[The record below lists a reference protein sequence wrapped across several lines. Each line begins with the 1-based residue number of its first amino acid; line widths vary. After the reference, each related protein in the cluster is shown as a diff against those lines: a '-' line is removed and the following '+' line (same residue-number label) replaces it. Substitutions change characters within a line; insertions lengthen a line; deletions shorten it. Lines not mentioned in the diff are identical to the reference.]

1 MDNARSMTTDDGT
14 QTKNQEKERVVAA
27 ISALKA
33 QGADVNPYTVSGEAQ
48 VPRSTLYRD
57 PELMDLIYRERNG
70 DDSSHMSNDEF
81 QSKIAELEES
91 NEALNEQIW
100 DLEKQ
105 LETMTKAKQDA
116 YVQGFQAGIEEA
128 AKRLA
133 ASTGAETTGPR
144 PVIHVDTPVA
154 ESAPVSQVPEFKP
167 TPVAAGLGETN
178 YAYSEAPSTPS
189 ARSNGEG
196 SEKAASKRKI
206 DETTGEY
213 EPLSDSHIAGDYRF
227 GDSLMAQELDESYN
241 PAESLSSELQY
252 AEAAAAPEAEA
263 QSAWAGPEAGPES
276 ESEEEEEEE
285 DGDEEDDDE
294 EEGEETAAAPPQQ
307 KPSNPEETGEHDIFD
322 DIESLVSEQREP
334 QPATKHRGPDI
345 DFSLADERAHGEP
358 EQPVRAKKNF
368 PDIDFGLSSESDDQ
382 NGGEYHQDAVAAG
395 ARQAAPR
402 SPEPQHAGVAAQ
414 AADDGTVGQLT
425 RDPDGIYNIAR
436 SGPTVSSSAYNPL
449 VELSWKDLQTVY
461 NFSVAS
467 LKDYAK
473 PGFGNEPGALGG
485 TNFADSS
492 TQQPRTPAQPQ
503 AQQQAPAQAQA
514 QAQTPAQAQ
523 PKPRVAPRGP
533 EPEFPDPRRTGDRL
547 QALSD
552 PRNLLDSEPIV
563 DLDALDIFDD
573 LDDYVDLDKIEVIDD
588 VIAKPKAE
596 EPSMGGDELR
606 ELIKGRIKQA
616 AEMPNEPSAP
626 RMTTPPQPSKED
638 GKDAKDGKGAPA
650 AGPRNKFI
658 GGAKAGQ
665 EPPAAV
671 PSFVVKQIPPEIRK
685 ACMILGLKP
694 EEATQKSVIEAW
706 KKQIASP
713 GVHPDL
719 GGDTEAAVYLNT
731 AKDQLVRW
739 LDQQAPK
746 LGKKFGQP
754 QKPEP
759 PRPKKDDD

>member
-1 MDNARSMTTDDGT
+1 VETYSDNAPSMMTDDGT
-14 QTKNQEKERVVAA
+14 QTKNQDKERVIAA
-27 ISALKA
+27 IAALKA
-33 QGADVNPYTVSGEAQ
+33 QGSDINPYTVSGEAQ

-70 DDSSHMSNDEF
+70 DDSSQMSSDEI
-81 QSKIAELEES
+81 QSKIAELEEA

-105 LETMTKAKQDA
+105 LEAMTKAKQDA

-128 AKRLA
+128 ARRLA
-133 ASTGAETTGPR
+133 ASTNAETTGSR
-144 PVIHVDTPVA
+144 PAIQVETPVDEVQPA
-154 ESAPVSQVPEFKP
+154 SDAATTFEP
-167 TPVAAGLGETN
+167 TPVGVALGEVD
-178 YAYSEAPSTPS
+178 YEYSDPTMSSASSPTSLSSSPEPSESSTAAAPTARVIAESGKQTSKPIEEST
-189 ARSNGEG
+189 G
-196 SEKAASKRKI
+196 
-206 DETTGEY
+206 DY
-213 EPLSDSHIAGDYRF
+213 EPLSDSHIAGDF
-227 GDSLMAQELDESYN
+227 HFDNSLMADNEDSYSIENKLSASPPEPKPDPTLTAELPN
-241 PAESLSSELQY
+241 VPNSST
-252 AEAAAAPEAEA
+252 EA
-263 QSAWAGPEAGPES
+263 QAK
-276 ESEEEEEEE
+276 
-285 DGDEEDDDE
+285 
-294 EEGEETAAAPPQQ
+294 AA
-307 KPSNPEETGEHDIFD
+307 KDPEETGEHDIFD
-322 DIESLVSEQREP
+322 DIESLVSEQRET
-334 QPATKHRGPDI
+334 PAPAAASAKGAANI
-345 DFSLADERAHGEP
+345 DFSLASENPEP
-358 EQPVRAKKNF
+358 EPQPRKKKNF
-368 PDIDFGLSSESDDQ
+368 PDIDFGLSSEPET
-382 NGGEYHQDAVAAG
+382 NGGEHHQEAMPTGAVQTAPRPPEPQPAAVAAAAEDG
-395 ARQAAPR
+395 AV
-402 SPEPQHAGVAAQ
+402 S
-414 AADDGTVGQLT
+414 QLT
-425 RDPDGIYNIAR
+425 RDPEGIYNIAR

-473 PGFGNEPGALGG
+473 PGFGSEPGSLGG

-492 TQQPRTPAQPQ
+492 TQQPKA
-503 AQQQAPAQAQA
+503 AP
-514 QAQTPAQAQ
+514 Q
-523 PKPRVAPRGP
+523 PKQPAPKHEERYM
-533 EPEFPDPRRTGDRL
+533 EPPDPMGQDPRRTGDRL

-573 LDDYVDLDKIEVIDD
+573 LDDYVDLDKIEVIED
-588 VIAKPKAE
+588 VVAKPKAE

-616 AEMPNEPSAP
+616 AEMPNEPATP
-626 RMTTPPQPSKED
+626 RMTTPPQQ
-638 GKDAKDGKGAPA
+638 GKDDAKGAAPA
-650 AGPRNKFI
+650 GGARNKFI

-665 EPPAAV
+665 EPPPTT

-694 EEATQKSVIEAW
+694 EDATQKSVIEAW

-746 LGKKFGQP
+746 LGKKFGQA
-754 QKPEP
+754 KPEP
-759 PRPKKDDD
+759 PRPPKKDDD

>member
-1 MDNARSMTTDDGT
+1 MKQIRYGDGYTFHNTLFQSVNEPIWSLTRTTRRSMTTDDGT
-14 QTKNQEKERVVAA
+14 QTKTQDKERVVAA

-33 QGADVNPYTVSGEAQ
+33 QGADINPYTVSGEAQ

-70 DDSSHMSNDEF
+70 EELNQMSSDEF
-81 QSKIAELEES
+81 QTKLAELEEA

-100 DLEKQ
+100 ELEKQ
-105 LETMTKAKQDA
+105 LESMTKAKQDA

-128 AKRLA
+128 AKRLS
-133 ASTGAETTGPR
+133 ASSSGETTGPR
-144 PVIHVDTPVA
+144 PALQFEPEPEISNPAQHTPVSSPA
-154 ESAPVSQVPEFKP
+154 AHSKQEQSAVTQFEPSPVV
-167 TPVAAGLGETN
+167 AGLGETGYQ
-178 YAYSEAPSTPS
+178 YAQTPTVQPPHS
-189 ARSNGEG
+189 SNIE
-196 SEKAASKRKI
+196 
-206 DETTGEY
+206 ETTGDY
-213 EPLSDSHIAGDYRF
+213 EALSDSHIAGDF
-227 GDSLMAQELDESYN
+227 HFDDSLTGQESYDSYSIEKN
-241 PAESLSSELQY
+241 SAGQPSVVASAASTAKPVQSSN
-252 AEAAAAPEAEA
+252 
-263 QSAWAGPEAGPES
+263 
-276 ESEEEEEEE
+276 
-285 DGDEEDDDE
+285 
-294 EEGEETAAAPPQQ
+294 T
-307 KPSNPEETGEHDIFD
+307 EETGEHDIFD
-322 DIESLVSEQREP
+322 DIESLVSEQRESEP
-334 QPATKHRGPDI
+334 QPP
-345 DFSLADERAHGEP
+345 EP
-358 EQPVRAKKNF
+358 TAPKKRSF
-368 PDIDFGLSSESDDQ
+368 PDIDFGLSSESDS
-382 NGGEYHQDAVAAG
+382 NGGEHHEDAVAAG
-395 ARQAAPR
+395 AVTTATRP
-402 SPEPQHAGVAAQ
+402 PEPQPAAVAAQ
-414 AADDGTVGQLT
+414 VEEGLVGQLT

-492 TQQPRTPAQPQ
+492 TQQPKA
-503 AQQQAPAQAQA
+503 APAPKQAAKQA
-514 QAQTPAQAQ
+514 E
-523 PKPRVAPRGP
+523 RFP
-533 EPEFPDPRRTGDRL
+533 EPPDMGQDPRRTGDRL

-552 PRNLLDSEPIV
+552 PRNLLDSEHVV

-588 VIAKPKAE
+588 VVAKPKAE

-616 AEMPNEPSAP
+616 SEMPNEPSAP
-626 RMTTPPQPSKED
+626 RMTTPPSTKED
-638 GKDAKDGKGAPA
+638 GKDAKGAAPTGGA
-650 AGPRNKFI
+650 RNKFI

-665 EPPAAV
+665 EPPAAG

-685 ACMILGLKP
+685 SFMILGLKP

-731 AKDQLVRW
+731 AKDLVVRW

-746 LGKKFGQP
+746 LGKKFGQS

-759 PRPKKDDD
+759 PRPPKKDDD